1 MNLKTVTRSI
11 IALSFAT
18 FTLGS
23 ITVFAGDLAEVK
35 KAGVLR
41 HIGVPYANFVS
52 GSGDGMDVEIIKL
65 FAKQLGVKYEYV
77 KSDWGTVVE
86 DLIGKKVKATG
97 SDVEFGEA
105 VPVKGDLIANGFTIL
120 PWRQKAVNFSVPT
133 FPSQIWLVARAD
145 STMKPIKSA
154 KNLDKD
160 IATTRSLL
168 KGKQLLALP
177 KTCLDPAGN
186 KLDATGA
193 EVIIFDG
200 NLNELAPALVNNK
213 AELTILDVPDALIGL
228 EKWPGKIKI
237 IGPTSMKQEMGV
249 AFPKDSPKLREA
261 FNEFFKKIKKDGTYN
276 RIVKKY
282 YPTAL
287 FYFPE
292 FFKK

>member
-1 MNLKTVTRSI
+1 MKMKAVRTTF
-11 IALSFAT
+11 IALLFGA
-18 FTLGS
+18 FTLGAA
-23 ITVFAGDLAEVK
+23 TAFAGDLPEVR

>member
-1 MNLKTVTRSI
+1 MNLKTVTRSFI
-11 IALSFAT
+11 TLLFAT

-249 AFPKDSPKLREA
+249 AFPKDSP
-261 FNEFFKKIKKDGTYN
+261 DSS
-276 RIVKKY
+276 
-282 YPTAL
+282 
-287 FYFPE
+287 
-292 FFKK
+292 

>member
-1 MNLKTVTRSI
+1 MNLKTVTRSFI
-11 IALSFAT
+11 TLLFAT